1 MHQISEGADRRRHP
15 RLAVRVPVRLSTI
28 DPEPDPGT
36 GRPFFR
42 TSDDTCANLS
52 HGGLFIQTDEPLMP
66 GRRLLI
72 EVRLPDGQPVEVVG
86 RVAWVRRTPTVG
98 ARTGSSPPGPGTWT
112 RIGGSRVA
120 GPGNDAGSLGDDVA
134 DTEPGIGVELLGGI
148 PDQLSAL
155 HAFLARSEPRRV

>member
-1 MHQISEGADRRRHP
+1 MQQISEGAERRRFP

-52 HGGLFIQTDEPLMP
+52 HGGLFIQTDEPLTP

-86 RVAWVRRTPTVG
+86 RVAWVRRTA
-98 ARTGSSPPGPGTWT
+98 ARASPAERSSASPGTWT

-120 GPGNDAGSLGDDVA
+120 DPTSDAGAARDDVA

-155 HAFLARSEPRRV
+155 HAFLAGSEPRRV